1 MSDDS
6 EQQVV
11 SKFYSDELDELYASL
26 LDEEADVEAV
36 MDLMLTDAE
45 YAAYLDAD
53 SVERYDASDPMPH
66 RMSDIER
73 VEQHGWV
80 RVDLGKRKFMYMS
93 PRGGVET
100 SLKRALRRIS
110 KDKEAEIATDSKEI
124 LAAFGAACGETE

>member
-45 YAAYLDAD
+45 YAAYLAAD
-53 SVERYDASDPMPH
+53 SVERYDPSESMAH

-73 VEQHGWV
+73 IEQHGWV